1 MDVIQDGKNTAMRIE
16 EKLEQSIKSEE
27 EFNKK
32 ILKQNKF
39 ILFFTFLI
47 LLLTLFLVIQTLNLH
62 LENIIWQ
69 IFL

>member
-1 MDVIQDGKNTAMRIE
+1 MDVIQDGKNTATRIE
-16 EKLEQSIKSEE
+16 EKLERNIKSEE

-47 LLLTLFLVIQTLNLH
+47 FLLTLFLVILTLNLC
-62 LENIIWQ
+62 LENTIW
-69 IFL
+69 

>member
-1 MDVIQDGKNTAMRIE
+1 MDVIQDGKNTAIRIE
-16 EKLEQSIKSEE
+16 EKLERNIKSEE

-47 LLLTLFLVIQTLNLH
+47 FLLTLFLVILTLNLC
-62 LENIIWQ
+62 LENTIW
-69 IFL
+69 

>member
-16 EKLEQSIKSEE
+16 EKLEKSIKSEE

-39 ILFFTFLI
+39 ILFFTVLI
-47 LLLTLFLVIQTLNLH
+47 FLLTLLLVLG
-62 LENIIWQ
+62 EYNIW
-69 IFL
+69 

>member
-16 EKLEQSIKSEE
+16 EKLERNIKSEE

-47 LLLTLFLVIQTLNLH
+47 FLLTLFLVILTLNLH
-62 LENIIWQ
+62 LENTIW
-69 IFL
+69 

>member
-1 MDVIQDGKNTAMRIE
+1 MDVIRDGKNTAMRIE
-16 EKLEQSIKSEE
+16 EKLERNIKSEE

-47 LLLTLFLVIQTLNLH
+47 FLLTLFLVILTLNLR
-62 LENIIWQ
+62 LENIIW
-69 IFL
+69 

>member
-16 EKLEQSIKSEE
+16 EKLERNIKSEE

-39 ILFFTFLI
+39 ISFFTVLI
-47 LLLTLFLVIQTLNLH
+47 FLLTLFLVILTIKFASGEYNR
-62 LENIIWQ
+62 W
-69 IFL
+69 

>member
-47 LLLTLFLVIQTLNLH
+47 FLLTLFLVIQTLNLH

>member
-1 MDVIQDGKNTAMRIE
+1 MDVIQDGKNTAVRIE
-16 EKLEQSIKSEE
+16 DKLERNIKSQE

-47 LLLTLFLVIQTLNLH
+47 FLLTLFLVILTLNLR
-62 LENIIWQ
+62 LENTIW
-69 IFL
+69 

>member
-16 EKLEQSIKSEE
+16 EKLERNIKSEE

-39 ILFFTFLI
+39 IIFFTFLI
-47 LLLTLFLVIQTLNLH
+47 FLLTLFLVILTLNLH
-62 LENIIWQ
+62 LENTIW
-69 IFL
+69 

>member
-1 MDVIQDGKNTAMRIE
+1 MDVIRDGKNTAMRIE
-16 EKLEQSIKSEE
+16 EKLERNIKSEE

-47 LLLTLFLVIQTLNLH
+47 LLLTLFLVILTLNLR
-62 LENIIWQ
+62 LENIIW
-69 IFL
+69 

>member
-1 MDVIQDGKNTAMRIE
+1 MRIE
-16 EKLEQSIKSEE
+16 EKLERNIKSEE

-47 LLLTLFLVIQTLNLH
+47 FLLTLFLVILTLNLC
-62 LENIIWQ
+62 LENTIW
-69 IFL
+69 